1 MTYRRLICTCADKLP
16 ADNGKSQALNLGSS
30 ITAALHVERCA
41 MVLHA
46 WQLCILLVSRI
57 GLVWKRAIQPGMLSV
72 MKKSATLVFTLPAH
86 DLQIQTLYRQSTCL
100 AQDSSEP
107 SCGAVL
113 TFTCCC

>member
-1 MTYRRLICTCADKLP
+1 MTYRRLICTCADKSP
-16 ADNGKSQALNLGSS
+16 ANNAKSQALNLCSS
-30 ITAALHVERCA
+30 ITALPVERCA

-72 MKKSATLVFTLPAH
+72 MKKPATLMFTLPPH

-100 AQDSSEP
+100 
-107 SCGAVL
+107 G
-113 TFTCCC
+113 TR

>member
-16 ADNGKSQALNLGSS
+16 ANNRKSQALNLCSS

-57 GLVWKRAIQPGMLSV
+57 GLVWKMGHTAWHAFCNEKVSYSDVYP
-72 MKKSATLVFTLPAH
+72 ATP
-86 DLQIQTLYRQSTCL
+86 
-100 AQDSSEP
+100 
-107 SCGAVL
+107 
-113 TFTCCC
+113 